1 MKTSDLEPAAL
12 RRIRVMRNNGIVS
25 PVRTFL
31 VARQEKLPL
40 PIACAF
46 LEQESSGGQNV
57 FGHDPTIFVGAGK
70 VTRDKYRRYKQQRD
84 AHLPDGERRMQ
95 GVGPM
100 QLTWY
105 EFQDDADKRGGCWRP
120 AKNMAVGFGLIRDY
134 LDEFD
139 GNVVDAG
146 EKYNGNRSYGHEVRD
161 KVEKWR
167 ERLP

>member
-1 MKTSDLEPAAL
+1 MNISDFPAAS
-12 RRIRVMRNNGIVS
+12 RRILAMRRHGIVS

-31 VARQEKLPL
+31 IARQENLPL

-70 VTRDKYRRYKQQRD
+70 VTKSKYLRYKRQRD
-84 AHLPDGERRMQ
+84 AQLPDGERRMQ

-100 QLTWY
+100 QLTWF
-105 EFQDDADKRGGCWRP
+105 EFQDDADKIGGCHKP
-120 AKNMAVGFGLIRDY
+120 AKNMTVGFGLVRDY
-134 LDEFD
+134 LTESN
-139 GNVVDAG
+139 GSIVDAG
-146 EKYNGNRSYGHEVRD
+146 EKYNGSRDYGEEV
-161 KVEKWR
+161 KVKAERWR

>member
-84 AHLPDGERRMQ
+84 ANLPNGDRRMQ

-100 QLTWY
+100 QL
-105 EFQDDADKRGGCWRP
+105 P
-120 AKNMAVGFGLIRDY
+120 
-134 LDEFD
+134 
-139 GNVVDAG
+139 
-146 EKYNGNRSYGHEVRD
+146 
-161 KVEKWR
+161 
-167 ERLP
+167 